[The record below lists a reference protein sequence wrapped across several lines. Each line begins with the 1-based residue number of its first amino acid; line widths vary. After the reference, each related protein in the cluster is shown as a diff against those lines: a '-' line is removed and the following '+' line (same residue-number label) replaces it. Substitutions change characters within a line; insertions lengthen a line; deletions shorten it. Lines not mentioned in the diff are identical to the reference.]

1 MIKAV
6 LFDLYET
13 LISEFA
19 DGTRKVPRS
28 NDFQEQWGLTKE
40 EYDEGWR
47 SRQERRM
54 NGKLP
59 DFPSVL
65 RDMWQS
71 KGKTLDE
78 AYLQTLYQARLDAK
92 SVPFDE
98 ISPNIIY
105 MLKQLKSRGLRIGL
119 ISNCTEEEVRAWERS
134 ALAPYFDDVVFS
146 YLTGYA
152 KPDKEIY
159 ELSLR
164 NLKVKPSEAV
174 FVGDGGS
181 RELDGAAAVGLQ
193 ALHAA
198 WFIPEHISSKIT
210 GYEKLAQPQDLLER
224 LTG

>member
-19 DGTRKVPRS
+19 NGTRKVPRL
-28 NDFQEQWGLTKE
+28 NDFQEQWGLTKQ
-40 EYDEGWR
+40 EYDEEWR
-47 SRQERRM
+47 VRQVRRM
-54 NGKLP
+54 KGTFP

-78 AYLQTLYQARLDAK
+78 AYLQSLYQARLEAK
-92 SVPFDE
+92 KVPFDE

-105 MLKQLKSRGLRIGL
+105 MLKQLKSRGVRIGL
-119 ISNCTEEEVRAWERS
+119 ISNCTEEEVRAWDRS
-134 ALAPYFDDVVFS
+134 TLAPYFDDAVFS
-146 YLTGYA
+146 YTTGYA

-159 ELSLR
+159 QLSLR
-164 NLKVKPSEAV
+164 NLKVEPREAI

-181 RELDGAAAVGLQ
+181 RELDGAAAAGLQ
-193 ALHAA
+193 SFHAT
-198 WFIPEHISSKIT
+198 WFLSEHFSGKIT
-210 GYEKLAQPQDLLER
+210 GFEKLAQPQDLLER
-224 LTG
+224 FTG